1 MKEATAWKVSIVTP
15 SHGSWEETFTFE
27 PNRHQLL
34 AAIKGDIEDRVQALE
49 RYAYRGPPNRV
60 AYYTERLRQVKD
72 VAVYARFDFAATQL
86 CQRITASG
94 VNIGTI
100 QATRERVFTP

>member
-1 MKEATAWKVSIVTP
+1 MKEANAWKVVIVTTN
-15 SHGSWEETFTFE
+15 SGAWWAIFTFE

-34 AAIKGDIEDRVQALE
+34 AAIDGDIKDRAQMLE
-49 RYAYRGPPNRV
+49 RCDCGHDAAV
-60 AYYTERLRQVKD
+60 DCDTERLRQVKD